1 MWPDRPTP
9 LPLVWT
15 EWPAPVAEGRIGPG
29 GLAGNLGRVTSRVR
43 FAPSP
48 TGFLHVGSARTALFN
63 WLHARSVGGTLVLRM
78 EDTDAERNRSDLTDS
93 LLAELEW
100 LGLDWDEGPYFQSER
115 RDRHREIV
123 EDLLGR
129 GLAYLCDAENSEV
142 PGSVLADGLA
152 VRFRMPEGG
161 TMAFEDI
168 VRGEVSFATD
178 DLEDFVIWRS
188 NGSPMFLLANAVDD
202 ADMGITHAIRGED
215 LLSGV
220 PKVLLLLDAM
230 GVPRPTYAHLPLLV
244 NEQRKKLS
252 KRRDDVSIG
261 DYRERGYLP
270 EAMVNYLALLG
281 WGPPDD
287 VEIRPLDEIVDL
299 FRIQDVNKAA
309 AFFDL
314 KKLEHV
320 NATHLRALDRADF
333 IDRVAPWV
341 GDDAPWPPER
351 FDAGLFSVMVDLVQE
366 KLRTLGDITKFVDF
380 LFLEDPVDDPESWE
394 KAMVKAPLAAEMLD
408 GAAAVLA
415 GCAWK
420 TGSVQAAVGEVGKSL
435 GLKLGKAQ
443 APVRVAVTGR
453 TVGPPLFET
462 MAECMDRDEVLRRIA
477 RARARL

>member
-1 MWPDRPTP
+1 M
-9 LPLVWT
+9 
-15 EWPAPVAEGRIGPG
+15 
-29 GLAGNLGRVTSRVR
+29 TSRVR

-63 WLHARSVGGTLVLRM
+63 WLHARSVGGTFVLRI

-115 RDRHREIV
+115 RDRHREVV
-123 EDLLGR
+123 EDLLGSGR
-129 GLAYLCDAENSEV
+129 AYLCDAENREV
-142 PGSVLADGLA
+142 DGSTMVDGLA
-152 VRFRMPEGG
+152 VRFRMPAGA
-161 TMAFEDI
+161 TMAFDDI

-281 WGPPDD
+281 WGPPDE
-287 VEIRPLDEIVDL
+287 VEIRPLSEIVDL

-320 NATHLRALDRADF
+320 NSTHLRALDRDDF
-333 IDRVAPWV
+333 TDRVAPWV

-366 KLRTLGDITKFVDF
+366 KLRTLGDITRFVDF

-394 KAMVKAPLAAEMLD
+394 KSMVKAPLAAEMLD
-408 GAAAVLA
+408 GAATVLA
-415 GCAWK
+415 DCAWD
-420 TGSVQAAVGEVGKSL
+420 TASVLAAVAGVGESL

-462 MAECMDRDEVLRRIA
+462 MAECMERSEVLRRIA

>member
-1 MWPDRPTP
+1 M
-9 LPLVWT
+9 
-15 EWPAPVAEGRIGPG
+15 
-29 GLAGNLGRVTSRVR
+29 TSRVR

-63 WLHARSVGGTLVLRM
+63 WLHARSVGGTFVLRI
-78 EDTDAERNRSDLTDS
+78 EDTDAERNRSELTDS

-115 RDRHREIV
+115 RDRHREVV
-123 EDLLGR
+123 EDLLGSGR
-129 GLAYLCDAENSEV
+129 AYLCDAENREV
-142 PGSVLADGLA
+142 DGSTMVDGLA
-152 VRFRMPEGG
+152 VRFRMPAGA
-161 TMAFEDI
+161 TMAFDDI

-281 WGPPDD
+281 WGPPDE
-287 VEIRPLDEIVDL
+287 VEIRPLSEIVDL

-320 NATHLRALDRADF
+320 NSTHLRALDRDDF

-366 KLRTLGDITKFVDF
+366 KLRTLGDITRFVDF

-394 KAMVKAPLAAEMLD
+394 KSMVKAPLAAEMLD
-408 GAAAVLA
+408 GAATVLA
-415 GCAWK
+415 DCAWD
-420 TGSVQAAVGEVGKSL
+420 TASVLAAVAGVGESL

-462 MAECMDRDEVLRRIA
+462 MAECMERSEVLRRIA

>member
-1 MWPDRPTP
+1 MLAGSLFAPT
-9 LPLVWT
+9 
-15 EWPAPVAEGRIGPG
+15 GPG
-29 GLAGNLGRVTSRVR
+29 GFPGDSAAEGSLGPVTPRVR

-63 WLHARSVGGTLVLRM
+63 WLFARSTGGTYVLRV
-78 EDTDAERNRSDLTDS
+78 EDTDAERNRPELTES

-100 LGLDWDEGPYFQSER
+100 LGLDWDEGPLYQSER
-115 RDRHREIV
+115 RDRHREVV
-123 EDLLGR
+123 EGLLGS
-129 GLAYLCDAENSEV
+129 GLAYLCDADNTEV
-142 PGSVLADGLA
+142 EGSSITEGLA
-152 VRFRMPEGG
+152 VRFRMPAGRSVE
-161 TMAFEDI
+161 FEDV
-168 VRGEVSFATD
+168 VRGAVSFSTD

-230 GVPRPTYAHLPLLV
+230 GAPHPTYAHLPLLV

-252 KRRDDVSIG
+252 KRRDDVSIA
-261 DYRERGYLP
+261 DYRERGYLA

-287 VEIRPLDEIVDL
+287 LEIRPLSEIVDV
-299 FRIQDVNKAA
+299 FRIEDVNKAA

-314 KKLEHV
+314 KKLEHI
-320 NATHLRALDRADF
+320 NATYLRALPKAEF
-333 IDRVAPWV
+333 VERVDPWIGEAAPW
-341 GDDAPWPPER
+341 AAET
-351 FDAGLFSVMVDLVQE
+351 FDKVLFENMVDLIQE
-366 KLRTLGDITKFVDF
+366 KLRTFSDTPRFVDF
-380 LFLEDPVDDPESWE
+380 LFLDDPVDDADSWD
-394 KAMVKAPLAAEMLD
+394 KAMVKGKFAAEILD
-408 GAAAVLA
+408 GAASAFADCEWSPEVLKEAVLD
-415 GCAWK
+415 
-420 TGSVQAAVGEVGKSL
+420 VGEAV

-443 APVRVAVTGR
+443 APLRVAVTGR

-462 MAECMDRDEVLRRIA
+462 MAEFMQRAEVLRRIT

>member
-1 MWPDRPTP
+1 
-9 LPLVWT
+9 
-15 EWPAPVAEGRIGPG
+15 
-29 GLAGNLGRVTSRVR
+29 
-43 FAPSP
+43 
-48 TGFLHVGSARTALFN
+48 
-63 WLHARSVGGTLVLRM
+63 VLRI

-115 RDRHREIV
+115 RDRHREVV
-123 EDLLGR
+123 EDLLGS
-129 GLAYLCDAENSEV
+129 GQAYLCDAENREV
-142 PGSVLADGLA
+142 EGSTMVDGLA
-152 VRFRMPEGG
+152 VRFRMPAGA
-161 TMAFEDI
+161 TMAFDDI

-202 ADMGITHAIRGED
+202 ADMGITQAIRGED

-230 GVPRPTYAHLPLLV
+230 GAPRPTYAHLPLLV

-287 VEIRPLDEIVDL
+287 VEIRPLGEIVDL

-320 NATHLRALDRADF
+320 NATHLRALARDDF

-351 FDAGLFSVMVDLVQE
+351 FDAGLFSVMVDLAQE
-366 KLRTLGDITKFVDF
+366 KLRTLGDIARFVDF

-394 KAMVKAPLAAEMLD
+394 KAMVKAPLATEMLD

-415 GCAWK
+415 DCAWD
-420 TGSVQAAVGEVGKSL
+420 TDSVLAAVADVGESL

-462 MAECMDRDEVLRRIA
+462 MAKCMERAEVLRRIA

>member
-1 MWPDRPTP
+1 MAGAGPRGSDRP
-9 LPLVWT
+9 
-15 EWPAPVAEGRIGPG
+15 GGP
-29 GLAGNLGRVTSRVR
+29 AGNLGPVISRVR

-63 WLHARSVGGTLVLRM
+63 WLHARSVGGTFVLRI

-115 RDRHREIV
+115 RDRHREVV

-270 EAMVNYLALLG
+270 EAMVNYMALLG

-333 IDRVAPWV
+333 IDRVASWV
-341 GDDAPWPPER
+341 GDDAPWPSER

-415 GCAWK
+415 GCAWD
-420 TGSVQAAVGEVGKSL
+420 TASVLAAVGEVAESL

>member
-1 MWPDRPTP
+1 M
-9 LPLVWT
+9 
-15 EWPAPVAEGRIGPG
+15 
-29 GLAGNLGRVTSRVR
+29 TSRVR

-63 WLHARSVGGTLVLRM
+63 WLHARSVGGTFVLRI

-115 RDRHREIV
+115 RDRHREVV
-123 EDLLGR
+123 EDLLGS
-129 GLAYLCDAENSEV
+129 GQAYLCDAENREV
-142 PGSVLADGLA
+142 DGSTMVDGLA
-152 VRFRMPEGG
+152 VRFRMPAGA
-161 TMAFEDI
+161 TMAFDDI

-202 ADMGITHAIRGED
+202 ADMGITQAIRGED

-230 GVPRPTYAHLPLLV
+230 GAPRPTYAHLPLLV

-287 VEIRPLDEIVDL
+287 VEIRPLGEIVDL

-320 NATHLRALDRADF
+320 NATHLRALARDDF

-351 FDAGLFSVMVDLVQE
+351 FDAGLFSVMVDLAQE
-366 KLRTLGDITKFVDF
+366 KLRTLGDITRFVDF

-394 KAMVKAPLAAEMLD
+394 KAMVKAPLATEMLD

-415 GCAWK
+415 DCAWD
-420 TGSVQAAVGEVGKSL
+420 TDSVLAAVADVGESL

-462 MAECMDRDEVLRRIA
+462 MAKCMERAEVLRRIA

>member
-1 MWPDRPTP
+1 
-9 LPLVWT
+9 
-15 EWPAPVAEGRIGPG
+15 
-29 GLAGNLGRVTSRVR
+29 VTSRVR

-63 WLHARSVGGTLVLRM
+63 WLHARSVGGTFVLRI

-115 RDRHREIV
+115 RDRHREVV
-123 EDLLGR
+123 EDLLGN
-129 GLAYLCDAENSEV
+129 GQAYLCDAENHEV
-142 PGSVLADGLA
+142 DGSTMVDGLA
-152 VRFRMPEGG
+152 VRFRMPSGA
-161 TMAFEDI
+161 TMTFDDI

-287 VEIRPLDEIVDL
+287 VEVRPLGEIVDL

-314 KKLEHV
+314 KKLEHI
-320 NATHLRALDRADF
+320 NATHLRALDRDDF

-341 GDDAPWPPER
+341 GDGAPWPPER
-351 FDAGLFSVMVDLVQE
+351 FDAGLFSTMVDLVQE
-366 KLRTLGDITKFVDF
+366 KLRTLGDMTRFVDF
-380 LFLEDPVDDPESWE
+380 LFLEDPADDPESWE

-408 GAAAVLA
+408 GAAAVLSD
-415 GCAWK
+415 CAWD
-420 TGSVQAAVGEVGKSL
+420 TDSVLAAVAEVGESL
-435 GLKLGKAQ
+435 GLRLGKAQ

-462 MAECMDRDEVLRRIA
+462 MAECMERAEVLRRIA

>member
-1 MWPDRPTP
+1 M
-9 LPLVWT
+9 L
-15 EWPAPVAEGRIGPG
+15 RI
-29 GLAGNLGRVTSRVR
+29 
-43 FAPSP
+43 
-48 TGFLHVGSARTALFN
+48 
-63 WLHARSVGGTLVLRM
+63 
-78 EDTDAERNRSDLTDS
+78 EDTDAERNRSELTDS

-115 RDRHREIV
+115 RDRHREVV
-123 EDLLGR
+123 EDLLGSGR
-129 GLAYLCDAENSEV
+129 AYLCDAENREV
-142 PGSVLADGLA
+142 DGSTMVDGLA
-152 VRFRMPEGG
+152 VRFRMPAGA
-161 TMAFEDI
+161 TMAFDDI

-281 WGPPDD
+281 WGPPDE
-287 VEIRPLDEIVDL
+287 VEIRPLGEIVDL

-320 NATHLRALDRADF
+320 NSTHLRALDRDDF
-333 IDRVAPWV
+333 TDRVAPWV

-366 KLRTLGDITKFVDF
+366 KLRTLGDITRFVDF

-394 KAMVKAPLAAEMLD
+394 KSMVKAPLAAEMLD
-408 GAAAVLA
+408 GAATVLA
-415 GCAWK
+415 DCAWD
-420 TGSVQAAVGEVGKSL
+420 TASVLAAVAGVGESL

-462 MAECMDRDEVLRRIA
+462 MAECMERSEVLRRIA